1 MSMKTGYVAGI
12 TRGHNAGVCL
22 LYEGEIVFH
31 VEEERLTRRKY
42 DGGPLASITK
52 ILDYTDKV
60 DYVVIAHTQ
69 PLHQI
74 DGGVC
79 YSGEDIY
86 TSLFR
91 KLGLID
97 DLEMTKKHDGY
108 RGHPQVVDLST
119 MHHKLHAAAAF
130 YRSGFDTAA
139 SVIIDGAGTFTPM
152 SAREF
157 GRPDPAGNMP
167 TVITYET
174 ESIFDCAY
182 PAKFKTLFKHSGVIE
197 NILNSSFDMKMPIHP
212 MVESE
217 EDIFTLM
224 VTDRAGIV
232 KTYEAVTEYCGFSA
246 IEAGKT
252 MGLFPYGK
260 PKEEIARPIFKEHK
274 VLGPYKEKVLLAD
287 REMFSPAYPATGVF
301 QNNFYPGYTWFEENE
316 EWTNDTRYAHD
327 KEPNMYDAQCAKDMA
342 YKIQKETE
350 QAAVWWI
357 RKAYE
362 MTGNK
367 NIVIS
372 GGYGLNCVA
381 NYHYLEELKDL
392 DLNIYVE
399 PISSDAGTCIG
410 AALMFWRYQTEDK
423 KKFPES
429 RLYLG
434 PKYDV
439 DEEKIKE
446 LIEHDPAIEM
456 SSASKADVVDV
467 ITSKNIVAV
476 FQGRSESGPRALG
489 NRSILYDPTDP
500 DAKDFVNTVK
510 KREFF
515 RPFAGSILLED
526 AHDWFDMRGL
536 KESPDMMYAMQAQPG
551 KAEII
556 PGIIHEDGSCRI
568 QTVKE
573 ADNYH
578 YYHLIKEFKKKT
590 GCPIIFNTS
599 FNLGGEPLV
608 ETIQDAIRTIRDSEI
623 EYLYLPELDILLY
636 AKNPKLAELHS
647 NTFLT
652 KEELNSKGK
661 FKP

>member
-60 DYVVIAHTQ
+60 DYVVVAHTQ

-74 DGGVC
+74 VGGVC

-91 KLGLID
+91 KLNLID
-97 DLEMTKKHDGY
+97 DLQPVKKFDGSE
-108 RGHPQVVDLST
+108 GHPQVIDLSM

-130 YRSGFDTAA
+130 YRSGFETATA
-139 SVIIDGAGTFTPM
+139 VIIDGAGSFTGM
-152 SAREF
+152 RAREF
-157 GRPDPAGNMP
+157 GRPGPDGEMP
-167 TVITYET
+167 FVTTYET
-174 ESIFDCAY
+174 ESIFDCSY
-182 PAKFKTLFKHSGVIE
+182 PANFSTLMKHSGVIE
-197 NILNSSFDMKMPIHP
+197 NILNSSFDMEYPANP

-217 EDIFTLM
+217 DDRFTLM

-232 KTYEAVTEYCGFSA
+232 KTYEAITEYCGFTA

-260 PKEEIARPIFKEHK
+260 PSEVVNKPIFREHEM
-274 VLGPYKEKVLLAD
+274 LGPYKDKVLLAD

-301 QNNFYPGYTWFEENE
+301 QNNFFKGYSWFEDD
-316 EWTNDTRYAHD
+316 TVYTDDTRPTED
-327 KEPNMYDAQCAKDMA
+327 QMPNRYDEQMCKDMA

-399 PISSDAGTCIG
+399 PISSDAGTCLG
-410 AALMFWRYQTEDK
+410 AALMFWRYQSEQSTL
-423 KKFPES
+423 FPES

-434 PKYDV
+434 PKYNL

-446 LIEHDPAIEM
+446 MVEYDPAIEM
-456 SSASKADVVDV
+456 SSASKADVVDI
-467 ITSKNIVAV
+467 ITNKNIVAV

-573 ADNYH
+573 ADNFH

-623 EYLYLPELDILLY
+623 EYLYLPEFDILLY
-636 AKNPKLAELHS
+636 AKNPKLAELS
-647 NTFLT
+647 AGSFLT
-652 KEELNSKGK
+652 KEEIKSKGK
-661 FKP
+661 FKV

>member
-42 DGGPLASITK
+42 DGAPLAGITK
-52 ILDYTDKV
+52 ILEYTDKV
-60 DYVVIAHTQ
+60 DYVVVAHTQ
-69 PLHQI
+69 PLHQM
-74 DGGVC
+74 DGVMC
-79 YSGEDIY
+79 YSGEDPY

-91 KLGLID
+91 KLKLID
-97 DLEMTKKHDGY
+97 DLTPREQKDGT
-108 RGHPQVVDLST
+108 RLHPQVVDLSS
-119 MHHKLHAAAAF
+119 MHHKLHAAAGF
-130 YRSGFDTAA
+130 YRSGFETATA
-139 SVIIDGAGTFTPM
+139 VIIDGAGSFTGM
-152 SAREF
+152 RAREF
-157 GRPDPAGNMP
+157 GPPTPDGEMP
-167 TVITYET
+167 SVITYET
-174 ESIFDCAY
+174 ETIVDCAY
-182 PAKFKTLFKHSGVIE
+182 PAMFKTKLKHSGVRE
-197 NILNSSFDMKMPIHP
+197 PILNSSFQMKMPKHP
-212 MVESE
+212 QVEL
-217 EDIFTLM
+217 EDDQFDLM

-232 KTYEAVTEYCGFSA
+232 KTYEAITEYCGFSA

-252 MGLFPYGK
+252 MGLFPYGN
-260 PKEEIARPIFKEHK
+260 PDGAASGPIFKEFP
-274 VLGPYKEKVLLAD
+274 VLGPYKDKVLLSD
-287 REMFSPAYPATGVF
+287 REQFAPAYPATGVF
-301 QNNFYPGYTWFEENE
+301 QNNFYEGFTHFEDRDRESKP
-316 EWTNDTRYAHD
+316 WDQ
-327 KEPNMYDAQCAKDMA
+327 QCAKDMA

-350 QAAVWWI
+350 RAAVWWI

-362 MTGNK
+362 ITGNK
-367 NIVIS
+367 NIIIS

-410 AALMFWRYQTEDK
+410 AALMFWRAQTEDAK
-423 KKFPES
+423 TFGES

-434 PKYDV
+434 PKYDLT
-439 DEEKIKE
+439 EQH
-446 LIEHDPAIEM
+446 IENLTQHDPAIET
-456 SSASKADVVDV
+456 STASKADIIDL

-489 NRSILYDPTDP
+489 NRSILYDPTDQE
-500 DAKDFVNTVK
+500 AKDFVNRVK
-510 KREFF
+510 HREFF
-515 RPFAGSILLED
+515 RPFAGSILLEE
-526 AHDWFDMRGL
+526 AHEWFDMRGL
-536 KESPDMMYAMQAQPG
+536 EESPDMMYAMQAQPG

-608 ETIQDAIRTIRDSEI
+608 ETIEDAIRTIRDSDI
-623 EYLYLPELDILLY
+623 EYLYLPEIDTLLH
-636 AKNPKLAELHS
+636 AKNPNLSQLDVA
-647 NTFLT
+647 
-652 KEELNSKGK
+652 
-661 FKP
+661 